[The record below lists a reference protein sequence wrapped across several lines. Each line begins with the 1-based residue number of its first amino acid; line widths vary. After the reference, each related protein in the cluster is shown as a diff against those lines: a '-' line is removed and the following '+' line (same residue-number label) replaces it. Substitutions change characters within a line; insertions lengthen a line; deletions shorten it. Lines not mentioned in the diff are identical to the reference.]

1 MTPLSLQGEAES
13 RLVAAVIGLSAAA
26 ALLVLFHFTLDGMAA
41 RLLIDREFALYP
53 LTIQNVMWLV
63 FGLGMSEIWIRYRVS
78 AAELREIDRH
88 YLPEDR
94 ETLLRG
100 SDLGEYYRIVSQS
113 PGAGDRF
120 LTRLIMRVILQFQSS
135 GSVDQSASLL
145 NSSLELYQHEIDL
158 RYNMLRYIAWVIPT
172 LGFLGTVI
180 GIGLALEG
188 IADMRPDD
196 ERLLKV
202 MTANL
207 GTAFFTTMLALAMSG
222 VLVFFMHL
230 VQGREERSL
239 NLAGQ
244 YCLDNLIIRLYE
256 R

>member
-1 MTPLSLQGEAES
+1 MTPLSLQGEAEG
-13 RLVAAVIGLSAAA
+13 RLVAAVIGLSTAA
-26 ALLVLFHFTLDGMAA
+26 ALVVLFHFTLEGAA
-41 RLLIDREFALYP
+41 ERLLIDRNFPTYP

-63 FGLGMSEIWIRYRVS
+63 FGVGMAEIWVRYR
-78 AAELREIDRH
+78 AGLAELGEVDHH

-100 SDLGEYYRIVSQS
+100 ADLGGYYRTVSQS
-113 PGAGDRF
+113 PAASERF
-120 LTRLIMRVILQFQSS
+120 LPRLIMRVILQFQSS
-135 GSVDQSASLL
+135 GSVDQSATLL

-188 IADMRPDD
+188 IAVMRPDD
-196 ERLLKV
+196 ENLLRV